1 MTFSQASFDAL
12 GAPDAVAPAVA
23 AVVIPPLPGAG
34 RDLATRVNPALIL
47 LSAADF
53 IRQQNDPRPVF
64 TDELPVNQEGISIE
78 LKSCHAADDFAGYLS
93 CECLV
98 NAAKRDTAQAAKEG
112 ALLAAKCR
120 AETVATPY
128 YRLLQIRSGDRQLL
142 PGDSLA
148 LPRAV
153 FTLKFVINVAA
164 IN

>member
-1 MTFSQASFDAL
+1 MTFSQSSFDAL
-12 GAPDAVAPAVA
+12 GAPAAASPAVA

-34 RDLATRVNPALIL
+34 RDLAIRANPALIL
-47 LSAADF
+47 QSVIGF

-64 TDELPVNQEGISIE
+64 ADELPVNQEGISVE

-98 NAAKRDTAQAAKEG
+98 SAAMRDAVQAAGQG

-120 AETVATPY
+120 AEVFATPY
-128 YRLLQIRSGDRQLL
+128 YRLLQICAGDWQLL
-142 PGDSLA
+142 PGDGKM

-153 FTLKFVINVAA
+153 FSLKFVINTATV
-164 IN
+164 N